1 MKEERPFYED
11 DAVNLIRQKMG
22 EASPNWVRK
31 IMRKM
36 KLQRIT
42 RVSIERMIACLA
54 IHNFGLPI
62 TTRLLATV
70 FDREEEAGMAT
81 FLHTLGDKGC
91 LLMKRGVGGRRY
103 EWIVSPVFWRY
114 FTEGWEEEQQSK
126 LKWEI

>member
-11 DAVNLIRQKMG
+11 DAVDMIRQKMG

-62 TTRLLATV
+62 TTRLLAAV